1 MKNIEQIMKEE
12 GDFFEWT
19 YTAKNGLEVDCFI
32 RRNNS
37 LAFCGYVV
45 ITSDNKLFGLDYD
58 SIYSKVNISVHGGLT
73 YSDEGE
79 GGWIIGFDCSHS
91 GDLCPSFLQYG
102 RILDGDIYRTKEF
115 VISECESLADSIS
128 EFSGIIQRLKKIDSV
143 IGDN

>member
-1 MKNIEQIMKEE
+1 MENIEQIMKEE

-58 SIYSKVNISVHGGLT
+58 NIYSKVNISVHGGLT

-79 GGWIIGFDCSHS
+79 GGWIIGFDCAHL
-91 GDLCPSFLQYG
+91 GDFCPAFSY
-102 RILDGDIYRTKEF
+102 DGIYRTKEF
-115 VISECESLADSIS
+115 VISECESLAESVS
-128 EFSGIIQRLKKIDSV
+128 EFSGIIQRLKNIDSV
-143 IGDN
+143 IDDN

>member
-1 MKNIEQIMKEE
+1 MENIEQIMKEE
-12 GDFFEWT
+12 GDFHEWT

-58 SIYSKVNISVHGGLT
+58 NIYSKVNISVHGGLT

-79 GGWIIGFDCSHS
+79 GEWIIGFDCSHF
-91 GDLCPSFLQYG
+91 GDFCPAFSY
-102 RILDGDIYRTKEF
+102 DGIYRTKEF
-115 VISECESLADSIS
+115 VISECESLAESVS
-128 EFSGIIQRLKKIDSV
+128 KFSGIIQRLKNIDSV

>member
-1 MKNIEQIMKEE
+1 MENIEQIMKEE

-58 SIYSKVNISVHGGLT
+58 NIYSKVNISVHGGLT

-79 GGWIIGFDCSHS
+79 GGWIIGFDCAHL
-91 GDLCPSFLQYG
+91 GDFCPAFSY
-102 RILDGDIYRTKEF
+102 DGIYRTKEF
-115 VISECESLADSIS
+115 VISECESLAESVS
-128 EFSGIIQRLKKIDSV
+128 KFSGIIQRLKNIDSV

>member
-1 MKNIEQIMKEE
+1 MENIEQIMKEE

-45 ITSDNKLFGLDYD
+45 ITPDNKLFGLDYD
-58 SIYSKVNISVHGGLT
+58 NIYSKVNISVHGGLT

-79 GGWIIGFDCSHS
+79 GVWIIGFDCAHL
-91 GDLCPSFLQYG
+91 GDFCPVFSY
-102 RILDGDIYRTKEF
+102 DGIYRTKEF
-115 VISECESLADSIS
+115 VISECESLAESVS
-128 EFSGIIQRLKKIDSV
+128 KFSGIIQRLKNIDSV

>member
-1 MKNIEQIMKEE
+1 MENIEQIMKEE

-79 GGWIIGFDCSHS
+79 GGWIIGFDCAHA
-91 GDLCPSFLQYG
+91 GDLCPAFPYY
-102 RILDGDIYRTKEF
+102 DAIYRTKEF

>member
-1 MKNIEQIMKEE
+1 MENIEQIMKEE

-79 GGWIIGFDCSHS
+79 SGWVIGFDCAHA
-91 GDLCPSFLQYG
+91 GDLCPAFPNF
-102 RILDGDIYRTKEF
+102 DGIYRTKEY
-115 VISECESLADSIS
+115 VISECEKLAESIS
-128 EFSGIIQRLKKIDSV
+128 EFSGIIKRLKNIDSI
-143 IGDN
+143 IGED